1 MSGAQ
6 VSSDGGTAVLTA
18 LPTTGPADPATSAT
32 IDRVRDAIPANV
44 YVSGITATT
53 DDLNA
58 QLAKTLP
65 LFIGAVIAVSF
76 LLLMLVFRS
85 IAGPAEGGRS

>member
-6 VSSDGGTAVLTA
+6 VSADGETAVLTA
-18 LPTTGPADPATSAT
+18 LPTTGPADPRPPRT
-32 IDRVRDAIPANV
+32 IERVRDAIPGNV

-58 QLAKTLP
+58 QLDKDA
-65 LFIGAVIAVSF
+65 AV
-76 LLLMLVFRS
+76 LHRRR
-85 IAGPAEGGRS
+85 GRAWPSSC